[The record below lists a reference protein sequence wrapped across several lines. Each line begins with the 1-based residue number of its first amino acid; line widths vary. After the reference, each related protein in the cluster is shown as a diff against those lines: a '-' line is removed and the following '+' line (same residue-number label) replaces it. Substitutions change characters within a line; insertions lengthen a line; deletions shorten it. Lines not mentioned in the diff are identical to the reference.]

1 MTASPLHASS
11 LGPQL
16 KRWRALHRVK
26 QSHAAELFGVA
37 QSTISR
43 WEAGLQQMSPDE
55 RATAERLLAARIDS
69 AGDRALARLI
79 AGSAGRM
86 HLVCDL
92 THRLLAGSPARAA
105 EFAQPLS
112 TLLGTSLW
120 RYATPEI
127 VRMEAALDPLGWHDR
142 AGPPSVE
149 FDTGANASRVVPIRG
164 SRCRWTRMALSD
176 GAAVR
181 LVETLDAR

>member
-1 MTASPLHASS
+1 MTDSPLQTPP

-43 WEAGLQQMSPDE
+43 WEAGLQQMSPGE
-55 RATAERLLAARIDS
+55 RATAERLLAARLDS
-69 AGDRALARLI
+69 AGDHALARLI
-79 AGSAGRM
+79 CDHPGRM

-92 THRLLAGSPARAA
+92 THRLLACSSLRAA
-105 EFAQPLS
+105 EFAKPLP
-112 TLLGTSLW
+112 TMLGTSLW

-127 VRMEAALDPLGWHDR
+127 VRMEAALDTLGWHDR

-149 FDTGANASRVVPIRG
+149 FETGANASRVVPIRG
-164 SRCRWTRMALSD
+164 SMCRWTRMTLSD
-176 GAAVR
+176 GTAAR
-181 LVETLDAR
+181 LVETL

>member
-1 MTASPLHASS
+1 MRTSPLHTPP

-16 KRWRALHRVK
+16 KRWRTLHRVK

-43 WEAGLQQMSPDE
+43 WEAGIQQMSADE
-55 RATAERLLAARIDS
+55 RAMAERLLAARLDS

-79 AGSAGRM
+79 AGSTARM

-92 THRLLAGSPARAA
+92 THRLLACSPSRAA
-105 EFAQPLS
+105 EFTRPLS
-112 TLLGTSLW
+112 TLVGTSLW
-120 RYATPEI
+120 RYASPEI

-149 FDTGANASRVVPIRG
+149 FATGANASRVVPIRG
-164 SRCRWTRMALSD
+164 STCRWTRMMLSD
-176 GAAVR
+176 GSAAR
-181 LVETLDAR
+181 LVETL

>member
-1 MTASPLHASS
+1 MAAPALHTPP

-16 KRWRALHRVK
+16 KRWRVLHRIK

-43 WEAGLQQMSPDE
+43 WEAGIQQMSADE
-55 RATAERLLAARIDS
+55 RATAERLLAAHLDS
-69 AGDRALARLI
+69 AGDHALARLI

-92 THRLLAGSPARAA
+92 THRLLACSPLRAA
-105 EFAQPLS
+105 EFSQPLPL
-112 TLLGTSLW
+112 LLGTSLW

-127 VRMEAALDPLGWHDR
+127 VRMESALDTLGWHDR

-149 FDTGANASRVVPIRG
+149 FDTGTNASRVVPIRG
-164 SRCRWTRMALSD
+164 SRCRWTRMTLSD
-176 GAAVR
+176 GSAVR
-181 LVETLDAR
+181 LVETL

>member
-1 MTASPLHASS
+1 MPDSLLHTPP

-16 KRWRALHRVK
+16 KRWRLLHRVK

-43 WEAGLQQMSPDE
+43 WEAGVQQMSPDE
-55 RATAERLLAARIDS
+55 RATAERLLAARLDS
-69 AGDRALARLI
+69 AGDHALARLV

-92 THRLLAGSPARAA
+92 THRLLACSPSRAA
-105 EFAQPLS
+105 EFSQPLS
-112 TLLGTSLW
+112 MLLGTSLW
-120 RYATPEI
+120 RYATEEI
-127 VRMEAALDPLGWHDR
+127 VRMETALNTLGWHDC

-149 FDTGANASRVVPIRG
+149 FDTGTNASRVVPIHR
-164 SRCRWTRMALSD
+164 SRCRWTRIMLSD
-176 GAAVR
+176 GSAAR
-181 LVETLDAR
+181 LVETL

>member
-1 MTASPLHASS
+1 MPHPPLHPSS

-43 WEAGLQQMSPDE
+43 WEAGLQQMSPAE
-55 RATAERLLAARIDS
+55 RATAERLLAARLDS
-69 AGDRALARLI
+69 AGDHALARLI
-79 AGSAGRM
+79 AGNAGRM

-92 THRLLAGSPARAA
+92 THRLLASSPARAA
-105 EFAQPLS
+105 EFSQPLS

-164 SRCRWTRMALSD
+164 SRCRWTRLTLSD
-176 GAAVR
+176 GSAVR
-181 LVETLDAR
+181 LVETLDAH